1 VLSPKPPKPALSL
14 SDFLDALTTVRE
26 KLSALYIILLDHLT
40 QQPTQIPFTSS
51 ANDIHSLLENGPTLS
66 RSKNMSD
73 EVAIGVE
80 AHEREKSDREVREF
94 LEEQISQ
101 VMGVYITDYFEK
113 EITQVK
119 FKFSNVLMKA
129 VDNNKDLLT
138 SASVLASFPKIRAE
152 KMKTIDVIAKTIA
165 NPQLINSIFAIVT
178 DAIVRMET
186 IGKDDKKLPA
196 KAKEL
201 FMLLL
206 TFLVDGL
213 FFPSMITSR
222 TLLLKL
228 AGAKPSSSA
237 LPPMDFLKILAT
249 IYSGVKRLKDFFE
262 VSFVRP
268 LSAQPNLIVLCKE
281 TRRNALTEL
290 EVSTRE
296 SLHAWTLSVAVHYEK
311 VLQSVQSKYD
321 YNPPVDPMAGIAIS
335 GLTGVKPK
343 GTNPSNACSTLKN
356 EMATVS
362 DTINQYKDD
371 LVGLNLIDAF
381 WRPLGRQFIG
391 GLIVHLKKQKISI
404 DGSKV
409 LLKDIEEYCHMT
421 ATMEAPETMDMML
434 SLKEIVKIYTVPG
447 ENVVKVIMED
457 LRQLDPTIVLAL
469 VRARTDSYARGAS
482 HWSKVLME
490 THGSIRADAPL
501 PWEVKKHTTVLAFQ
515 ESFSNNASI
524 GPTTLRKSSTNLDN
538 KKKMMNELSNAHYET
553 EIEMDDHDHTLSSQ
567 FAPIRPDEKKILE
580 QQYNFEIPTDL
591 QPATISLGQ
600 RVDLIGQTPDKDKET
615 KKKDKIVKI
624 NAPIMENP
632 FAAFGDGM
640 TKGFEKLRK
649 TADKISSQIGD
660 ATHLKLGSS
669 QTTSSN
675 TSSNDNH
682 ANDQIGNR
690 KANHGHEKKE
700 SIMGKLG
707 FSMPTN
713 PFSLSK

>member
-1 VLSPKPPKPALSL
+1 
-14 SDFLDALTTVRE
+14 
-26 KLSALYIILLDHLT
+26 
-40 QQPTQIPFTSS
+40 
-51 ANDIHSLLENGPTLS
+51 
-66 RSKNMSD
+66 
-73 EVAIGVE
+73 
-80 AHEREKSDREVREF
+80 
-94 LEEQISQ
+94 
-101 VMGVYITDYFEK
+101 MGVYITDYFEK

-119 FKFSNVLMKA
+119 FKFSIVLMKA
-129 VDNNKDLLT
+129 VDNNKDYLT
-138 SASVLASFPKIRAE
+138 PISVLTSFPKLRAE
-152 KMKTIDVIAKTIA
+152 KMKTIDIISKTIA
-165 NPQLINSIFAIVT
+165 NPQLINSIFSIVT
-178 DAIVRMET
+178 DSIVRMET
-186 IGKDDKKLPA
+186 IGKDDKKLPT

-237 LPPMDFLKILAT
+237 LPPMEFLKILAT

-262 VSFVRP
+262 ESFVRP
-268 LSAQPNLIVLCKE
+268 LSTHPNLLLLCKE
-281 TRRNALTEL
+281 TRRNALIEL

-296 SLHAWTLSVAVHYEK
+296 SLHAWTLAVALHYEK

-321 YNPPVDPMAGIAIS
+321 YNPPVDPMAGIAITA
-335 GLTGVKPK
+335 LTGTGKTK
-343 GTNPSNACSTLKN
+343 STNPSNACTTLKN
-356 EMATVS
+356 EMGTIS
-362 DTINQYKDD
+362 DAIIQYKDD

-404 DGSKV
+404 EGSKV
-409 LLKDIEEYCHMT
+409 LLRDIEEYCHMT
-421 ATMEAPETMDMML
+421 ASMEAPETMDMML

-447 ENVVKVIMED
+447 ENVVKVIIED

-469 VRARTDSYARGAS
+469 VRARTDSHARGAN
-482 HWSKVLME
+482 HWSKILME

-515 ESFSNNASI
+515 ESFSNNANI

-567 FAPIRPDEKKILE
+567 FAPIRPDEKKLLE
-580 QQYNFEIPTDL
+580 HQYNFEIPTDV
-591 QPATISLGQ
+591 QPSTISLGQ
-600 RVDLIGQTPDKDKET
+600 RVDLIGQTPDKDKDT
-615 KKKDKIVKI
+615 KKKDKVAKT

-649 TADKISSQIGD
+649 TADKITSQIGD
-660 ATHLKLGSS
+660 ATNLKLGSHTN
-669 QTTSSN
+669 TTTTN
-675 TSSNDNH
+675 TNTTATSVNNTVS
-682 ANDQIGNR
+682 DQIGNR
-690 KANHGHEKKE
+690 KAHNNQEKKDT
-700 SIMGKLG
+700 IMGKFG
-707 FSMPTN
+707 FTMPSN
-713 PFSLSK
+713 PFSLGK

>member
-1 VLSPKPPKPALSL
+1 
-14 SDFLDALTTVRE
+14 
-26 KLSALYIILLDHLT
+26 
-40 QQPTQIPFTSS
+40 
-51 ANDIHSLLENGPTLS
+51 
-66 RSKNMSD
+66 
-73 EVAIGVE
+73 
-80 AHEREKSDREVREF
+80 
-94 LEEQISQ
+94 
-101 VMGVYITDYFEK
+101 MGVYITDYFEK

-119 FKFSNVLMKA
+119 FKFGNVLMKA
-129 VDNNKDLLT
+129 VDNNKDLL
-138 SASVLASFPKIRAE
+138 APVSVLASFPKLRTE
-152 KMKTIDVIAKTIA
+152 KMKTIDMIVKTIA
-165 NPQLINSIFAIVT
+165 NPQLINSIFSIVT

-222 TLLLKL
+222 TLLLKH

-237 LPPMDFLKILAT
+237 LPPMDFLKLLAT

-262 VSFVRP
+262 NSFVRP
-268 LSAQPNLIVLCKE
+268 LSGQPNLIVLCKE

-290 EVSTRE
+290 ELSTRE

-335 GLTGVKPK
+335 GLTGVQVKPK
-343 GTNPSNACSTLKN
+343 VINPSNACATLKN
-356 EMATVS
+356 EMATIS
-362 DTINQYKDD
+362 DTINQFKDD

-391 GLIVHLKKQKISI
+391 GLIMHLKKQKISI

-409 LLKDIEEYCHMT
+409 LLRDIDEYCHMT

-447 ENVVKVIMED
+447 ENVVKVIIED

-469 VRARTDSYARGAS
+469 VRARTDSYARGAN

-490 THGSIRADAPL
+490 THGSIRSDAPL
-501 PWEVKKHTTVLAFQ
+501 PWETKKHTTVLAFQ
-515 ESFSNNASI
+515 ESFSNSANI

-553 EIEMDDHDHTLSSQ
+553 EIEMDDHDLTLSSQ

-580 QQYNFEIPTDL
+580 HQYNFEIPTDL

-600 RVDLIGQTPDKDKET
+600 RVDLIGQTPDKDKDT
-615 KKKDKIVKI
+615 KKKDKVVKAA
-624 NAPIMENP
+624 APMMENP

-649 TADKISSQIGD
+649 TADKITSQIGD
-660 ATHLKLGSS
+660 ATHLKIGS
-669 QTTSSN
+669 QTN
-675 TSSNDNH
+675 TSTNDNH
-682 ANDQIGNR
+682 ANDNIGNR
-690 KANHGHEKKE
+690 KANHSHDKKE
-700 SIMGKLG
+700 GMGLMGKLG
-707 FSMPTN
+707 FTIPTN